1 MNLQSDIVM
10 PFVFETLPI
19 RGAVIQL
26 ERSWHR
32 MLLGHDYEPPVLET
46 LGHSAAASALI
57 AQSLK
62 FDGSI
67 TLQIS
72 GDGPLAMLVVQ
83 CTSELE
89 LRGMASAGPLD
100 EDLAFAELV
109 NKARCAITVDAGAME
124 RPYQGIVE
132 VSGDSLADSI
142 EHYYARSAQVP
153 SHLQLVSD
161 SRCCGGILL
170 QQMPSA
176 GDPAADDWA
185 RAGLSAGGTHLDA
198 DDWRRVGLLASTLG
212 LRDVAG
218 GVGPDLL
225 TRLFAEDD
233 LRVFRPRETVFR
245 CRCTDRRAEDVL
257 KLLGAEE
264 TAEVLEEQ
272 GKIEVTCEYCG
283 HVRTFDSIDVQRLF
297 AASGLRPSDTLH

>member
-1 MNLQSDIVM
+1 MSAQRDVVM
-10 PFVFETLPI
+10 PFVFEVLPI
-19 RGAVIQL
+19 RGAIIQL

-32 MLLGHDYEPPVLET
+32 MLLGHDYEQPVLEA

-89 LRGMASAGPLD
+89 LRGLASAGPLD
-100 EDLAFAELV
+100 EGAAFSDLV
-109 NKARCAITVDAGAME
+109 SRARCAITVDAGAME

-132 VSGDSLADSI
+132 VGDSLAGSI

-153 SHLQLVSD
+153 SHVQLVSD
-161 SRCCGGILL
+161 RNCCGGILL
-170 QQMPSA
+170 QQMPGA
-176 GDPAADDWA
+176 GDP
-185 RAGLSAGGTHLDA
+185 TA

-225 TRLFAEDD
+225 TRLFAADD
-233 LRVFRPRETVFR
+233 LRVFRSREAVFR
-245 CRCTDRRAEDVL
+245 CRCSNRRAEDVL
-257 KLLGAEE
+257 KLLGARE
-264 TAEVLEEQ
+264 TAEVLAEQ
-272 GKIEVTCEYCG
+272 GNVEVTCEYCG
-283 HVRTFDSIDVQRLF
+283 QVRRFDSIDVERLF
-297 AASGLRPSDTLH
+297 AESGIRPTDTLH

>member
-1 MNLQSDIVM
+1 MSPQRDVVM
-10 PFVFETLPI
+10 PFVFESLPI
-19 RGAVIQL
+19 RGAIIQL

-32 MLLGHDYEPPVLET
+32 MLLGHDYEQPVLET

-100 EDLAFAELV
+100 AGTGFPDLV
-109 NKARCAITVDAGAME
+109 NRARCAITVDAGATE

-132 VSGDSLADSI
+132 VGDSLAVSI
-142 EHYYARSAQVP
+142 EHYYERSAQVP

-161 SRCCGGILL
+161 RSCCGGILL

-176 GDPAADDWA
+176 GDRIREGFPAAG
-185 RAGLSAGGTHLDA
+185 AGVDE
-198 DDWRRVGLLASTLG
+198 DEWRRVGLMASTLG

-233 LRVFRPRETVFR
+233 LRVFRSREAVFR
-245 CRCTDRRAEDVL
+245 CRCSDRRAEDVL
-257 KLLGAEE
+257 KLLGEQE
-264 TAEVLEEQ
+264 TAEVLAEQ
-272 GKIEVTCEYCG
+272 GKVEVTCEYCG
-283 HVRTFDSIDVQRLF
+283 QVRTFDSIDVERLF
-297 AASGLRPSDTLH
+297 VGSGIRPSDTLH

>member
-1 MNLQSDIVM
+1 VNVQSDIVM
-10 PFVFETLPI
+10 PFVFESLPI

-32 MLLGHDYEPPVLET
+32 MLLGHDYEQPVLET
-46 LGHSAAASALI
+46 LGQSAAASALI

-83 CTSELE
+83 CTSKLE

-100 EDLAFAELV
+100 EDLAFPDLV

-176 GDPAADDWA
+176 GDPAADDW
-185 RAGLSAGGTHLDA
+185 
-198 DDWRRVGLLASTLG
+198 RRVGLLASTLG

-245 CRCTDRRAEDVL
+245 CRCSDRRAEDVL
-257 KLLGAEE
+257 KLLGKEE

-283 HVRTFDSIDVQRLF
+283 RVRTFDSIDIERLF
-297 AASGLRPSDTLH
+297 AEGGLRPSDTLH

>member
-1 MNLQSDIVM
+1 MSAERDVVM
-10 PFVFETLPI
+10 PFVFESLPI
-19 RGAVIQL
+19 RGAIIQL

-32 MLLGHDYEPPVLET
+32 MLLGHDYEQPVMET

-100 EDLAFAELV
+100 AGAAFPDLV

-132 VSGDSLADSI
+132 VGDTLAGSI
-142 EHYYARSAQVP
+142 EHYYTRSAQVP

-161 SRCCGGILL
+161 RNCCGGILL
-170 QQMPSA
+170 QQMPGAEPPA
-176 GDPAADDWA
+176 GARRGEGNPAAGA
-185 RAGLSAGGTHLDA
+185 RLDE
-198 DDWRRVGLLASTLG
+198 DDWRRVGLLAATLG

-233 LRVFRPRETVFR
+233 LRVFRSREAVFR
-245 CRCTDRRAEDVL
+245 CRCSDRRAEDVL
-257 KLLGAEE
+257 KLLGEKE
-264 TAEVLEEQ
+264 TAEVLAEQ
-272 GKIEVTCEYCG
+272 GKVEVTCEYCG
-283 HVRTFDSIDVQRLF
+283 RVRTFDSIDVERLF
-297 AASGLRPSDTLH
+297 AESGIRPSDTLH